1 MFIRNDARS
10 SLGLRVPWPR
20 GPCFHGGDTRKPQ
33 LSCFLNL
40 GVGGFTASSFL
51 KEDFSLKR
59 QFSWL
64 QEYIIDLRT
73 SIPSSILEA
82 NTLSL
87 TDERGFRT
95 NEFHEFFQP
104 YAAIC
109 LFQGT
114 WKKGNFAVPSS
125 CNGDVLEKREKPWPL
140 LGTSEPLAG
149 LMGRGQARSK
159 EVWICP

>member
-1 MFIRNDARS
+1 M
-10 SLGLRVPWPR
+10 
-20 GPCFHGGDTRKPQ
+20 
-33 LSCFLNL
+33 
-40 GVGGFTASSFL
+40 
-51 KEDFSLKR
+51 
-59 QFSWL
+59 
-64 QEYIIDLRT
+64 
-73 SIPSSILEA
+73 
-82 NTLSL
+82 
-87 TDERGFRT
+87 DERGFRT

-114 WKKGNFAVPSS
+114 WKKGNFTVPSL

-159 EVWICP
+159 EVWGLFLLAAVSHVSHQFQGCKVGIKSQRRSLTSERHLPPLLNRDCNLCLVGKDN